1 VPDHFGERLAAVRQF
16 LPRRERVFPGFLD
29 NITLLRQTG
38 IVDGISR
45 WEVHERFTV
54 GL

>member
-1 VPDHFGERLAAVRQF
+1 
-16 LPRRERVFPGFLD
+16 VFPSFLD

-45 WEVHERFTV
+45 WEVHETFAV
-54 GL
+54 GVV